1 LQPKE
6 RRLIFVMNIKYGT
19 LLAEYLGCDFYSGD
33 NCQYVLENEKK
44 MLGIDAC
51 ARARADAWKAI
62 VNR

>member
-1 LQPKE
+1 M
-6 RRLIFVMNIKYGT
+6 MNIKYGT